1 VAEKGQG
8 EPVAVAGIS
17 LQTKIAYPRSVSAGE
32 TYLLSI
38 DLDHDIRPEDWPY
51 ADEEY
56 PVTCFVD
63 AAPYFTQKA
72 ESDSTVIVSRFGGSY
87 GPARF
92 WLTARKMPFKST
104 AAKVAKPSIDVLLVN
119 ANGMPIHRV
128 LLNRIEL
135 RELPVLP
142 APPKPPVGPQ
152 RSERGQVPKRRTKT
166 PQIEQVPEGIF
177 RWMHLGDLQ
186 LRGDSRDER
195 PNVAREAC
203 EWVKAT
209 GNRIHAVIVSG
220 DISFSG
226 QPAEF
231 QQASR
236 FLGNLTSSLADVQ
249 PAHPRLIVVPG
260 NHDRTPDDSLALPA
274 SARWSVDSAQRQQF
288 WTDSTRRLDVQRAFE
303 PFAQWSLGMETLG
316 GNSNGLLPGDFARD
330 LTVDGLKVG
339 IVGLNDCVVVPPWH
353 STRADV
359 HPVQLQRV
367 CGDVGSWSQRYD
379 LRILITHHH
388 PDSLLP
394 ELYKT
399 FYRNFA
405 PRALFDIHLFGST
418 KYESRH
424 LRTNKVGAETSAA
437 LNAARLNGRY
447 PQGFQIGEA
456 LVRGHEVN
464 VRSLSFVASRSRA
477 KFTPA
482 PVQTTKLSKRTEMS
496 QFASDVIEDN
506 MLYVLPAPVLS
517 TSPVVRRR
525 AILVGLD
532 KLKVSPTA
540 TAIEALSKV
549 LVNLGFQD
557 EQVLQEGAQRKQIFA
572 ALQAAFKKSEPADLL
587 VYFCAQTPPKVT
599 KTSAP
604 HGERLGNVTSDELFE
619 LARKAGRRLLILGDI
634 AKPTEVPPGCGIIR
648 QLAMRMKIAK
658 DRYGVA
664 AVIGAFRERLASHA
678 TIAEL
683 YAAIVVGQ
691 NFNRRPYRVWIR
703 AHLTEEAA
711 NLTIGGTPSTAA
723 EASSSSATGYA
734 PDFLGFA
741 IPLPRLERTFPPA
754 GVLLHYLH
762 FSVLLNPQRRLAWFG
777 AVNVDFQER
786 LKDDK
791 EIDWERWRYEPR
803 VPRAQQLE
811 EEVFHRSGFDHARL
825 VKRMMPAW
833 GEPALAGDAFG
844 DTGHYTNLMPL
855 MSEANQN
862 QIWRALPDHILKHHA
877 HGQRMSFFSGPLFSE
892 NDPVFRGVQ
901 IPVMCWMVFA
911 FTDHIGRPIS
921 AAFLTSQ
928 LGVRDVRGREAPEF
942 SRSLP
947 KTPQVTRIPL
957 SELRQIG
964 GLDFGVLH
972 DFDIS
977 ANEPRFRGENAL
989 PGTLVSSVK
998 NAIPYTAPHGN
1009 ITRPA
1014 SQGKRPKRAKTRAK
1028 RK

>member
-1 VAEKGQG
+1 ML
-8 EPVAVAGIS
+8 IS

-72 ESDSTVIVSRFGGSY
+72 ENDSTVIVSRFGGSY

-92 WLTARKMPFKST
+92 WLTARKMPVKP
-104 AAKVAKPSIDVLLVN
+104 ADAKGAGPAIDVLLVN

-128 LLNRIEL
+128 LLDRIEL
-135 RELPVLP
+135 RELPALP
-142 APPKPPVGPQ
+142 TSPKPLVDPR
-152 RSERGQVPKRRTKT
+152 RSEQGQVPKPRTKRAEIA
-166 PQIEQVPEGIF
+166 QIPAHTF

-186 LRGDSRDER
+186 FRGDSSDER
-195 PNVAREAC
+195 PNVGREAC
-203 EWVKAT
+203 EWVRAT
-209 GNRIHAVIVSG
+209 NHQIHAVIVSG

-226 QPAEF
+226 QAAEF
-231 QQASR
+231 EQASR
-236 FLGNLTSSLADVQ
+236 FLGDLTSSLADVQ
-249 PAHPRLIVVPG
+249 GGEYPHLIVVPG
-260 NHDRTPDDSLALPA
+260 NHDRTPGDSLALPA
-274 SARWSVDSAQRQQF
+274 SARWSVDSAQRQRF
-288 WTDSTRRLDVQRAFE
+288 WTDSTHRLEVQRAFE
-303 PFAQWSLGMETLG
+303 PFAQWSLDMKTLG
-316 GNSNGLLPGDFARD
+316 SNSEGLLPGDFARD
-330 LTVDGLKVG
+330 LMVDGLKVG

-353 STRADV
+353 RTRADV

-418 KYESRH
+418 KIEPRH
-424 LRTNKVGAETSAA
+424 LRTNKVGAQTSAA

-447 PQGFQIGEA
+447 PQGFRIGEA

-464 VRSLSFVASRSRA
+464 VRLLSFVASRSRA

-482 PVQTTKLSKRTEMS
+482 PMETTKLSKRTEMS
-496 QFASDVIEDN
+496 QFASDIVEDN

-517 TSPVVRRR
+517 TSPVAKRR

-540 TAIEALSKV
+540 TATEALSNV

-557 EQVLQEGAQRKQIFA
+557 ERVFQEAAQRIQIFA
-572 ALQAAFKKSEPADLL
+572 ALRAAFKKSEPADLL
-587 VYFCAQTPPKVT
+587 VYFCAETPTKRT
-599 KTSAP
+599 KTFAP
-604 HGERLGNVTSDELFE
+604 HGKRLGNVTSDELFE
-619 LARKAGRRLLILGDI
+619 VARKARRRLLIVGDI
-634 AKPTEVPPGCGIIR
+634 ATPTDVPPGCGIIR

-664 AVIGAFRERLASHA
+664 AVIGAFREKLISNA
-678 TIAEL
+678 TISDL
-683 YAAIVVGQ
+683 YAAIVAGQ

-711 NLTIGGTPSTAA
+711 NLKIGGTPSIAA
-723 EASSSSATGYA
+723 EASSNSATGYA
-734 PDFLGFA
+734 PDFLGFP
-741 IPLPRLERTFPPA
+741 IPLPRLKQLSAPA

-791 EIDWERWRYEPR
+791 EIDWERWRYESR
-803 VPRAQQLE
+803 VPRAQQLK
-811 EEVFHRSGFDHARL
+811 EEVFHRSVFDHARL

-833 GEPALAGDAFG
+833 GKPALAGDAFG

-862 QIWRALPDHILKHHA
+862 PIWRALPDHILKHHA

-892 NDPVFRGVQ
+892 SDPEFRGVQ
-901 IPVMCWMVFA
+901 IPAMCWMAFA

-928 LGVRDVRGREAPEF
+928 LNVQDSRGREAPEF
-942 SRSLP
+942 SRGLP

-957 SELRQIG
+957 SELLQIG
-964 GLDFGVLH
+964 GVDFGVLH
-972 DFDIS
+972 DFDVS
-977 ANEPRFRGENAL
+977 ANEQPFRRKNAL
-989 PGTLVSSVK
+989 PGTLVSGVK

-1014 SQGKRPKRAKTRAK
+1014 NQIKRRKKAKSHAK
-1028 RK
+1028 R